1 MSEFAEL
8 AASTHYSFLR
18 GASSPADMVMQAMSL
33 GMTGIGIAD
42 RNSVA
47 GVVRAHATLR
57 RAHEEAAEEGLVLPD
72 FKLIVGSRLVFA
84 DDTPEVIVYPRNRR
98 GWGRLTRLLS
108 TGNLRAEKGDCFL
121 YAADLL
127 ERCDED
133 WALIILPEAS
143 ASGRGTVSQSAAAA
157 DGGGAGGGSAGSGIP
172 LHHPSDGP
180 PPPAS
185 RGEEIFGQLHS
196 LTPHIWLGA
205 VMPRSGPDKRHLA
218 RLYDLSEATGIPLL
232 ATNNPLYA
240 TPEQRPLHDILTCIA
255 EKTTID
261 KAGRLLAANAERFLK
276 PAAEMARLFREY
288 PEALAE
294 TQKLLDLITFT
305 LDELSYHYPEE
316 PVPEGWTPQGW
327 LAHLTWTAAHERHG
341 ETLPERLR
349 TKVDEELRLIETME
363 YAPYFLTVHD
373 IVKFAQDQGILCQ
386 GRGSAAN
393 SAVCY
398 LLGITSA
405 DPMEHDLLFSRFISE
420 ERREPPD
427 IDVDFEHERREE
439 VIQYIYARYGRHRAG
454 IAATVIHYRSRSAIR
469 EVGKALGLSEDITSR
484 LSSTVWGSHGGK
496 TPDKR
501 FAETGLDPDNPEI
514 RRLGDLVQQILQFP
528 RHLSQHVGGFVLTQ
542 DRLDETVPIH
552 NAAMDDRTFIEWDK
566 DDIDT
571 LGLMK
576 VDILAL
582 GMLTC
587 IRKAFDMLESIN
599 ILPEAP
605 ASGRGTTRSVVEGSR
620 LRPDAPPSR
629 LRRATSPKLRFGEEK
644 WTLQN
649 VPHEDPATYD
659 MLCKGDSIGVFQVE
673 SRAQINML
681 PRLKP
686 REFYDL
692 VIQVAIVRP
701 GPIEGEMVHPY
712 LRRRSRVE
720 KVTLPSPKP
729 PHDPDELKSVL
740 GRTFGVPLFQEQA
753 MKLAIVAA
761 DFSPADANK
770 LRRAMAT
777 FRNVGTIHHFRKK
790 MIEGMT
796 AKGYERDFAERCYK
810 QIQGFGS
817 YGFPESHAISFARL
831 VYVSSWIKCHHP
843 AVFAAALLNSQ
854 PMGFYAPAQLVRDAR
869 EHGVEVREPDVN
881 FSDWDN
887 RVEVEEQGVSKDPF
901 GLSLSKPLDSVCG
914 GVLRQAQDERRSTP
928 SPSLRIGLRQ
938 IDGFREAWAEQILA
952 ARPFKTIEELAHKA
966 NLPARALR
974 LLADADACRS
984 LGLDRRQALWEV
996 RRTPVNTL
1004 PLFEAAQAKEL
1015 GQEADAHLPAMTKGE
1030 HVVADYQ
1037 SVRLSLKGHPMEFL
1051 RERFRAMGVLS
1062 CAELA
1067 RAKNGS
1073 HAKVAGVVLIRQRP
1087 GKGNAVFITLEDES
1101 GVANLLLWAS
1111 RFEKMRRPV
1120 MAARLM
1126 LATGEVQRSVEG
1138 VTHLMT
1144 SRIEDYTFM
1153 LDDISDRDRP
1163 DMPMSRADEVKRPIY
1178 RNEDRWAA
1186 RRDEQTAGPQ
1196 PAYPRHGH
1204 PRNVR
1209 ILPTSRDFH

>member
-1 MSEFAEL
+1 MTIFAEL

-18 GASSPADMVMQAMSL
+18 GASSPADMVMQAMAL

-47 GVVRAHATLR
+47 GVVRAHAALR
-57 RAHEEAAEEGLVLPD
+57 RAREDAAEEGLTLPD

-84 DDTPEVIVYPRNRR
+84 DDTPEVIVYPLGRR

-121 YAADLL
+121 YEADLL
-127 ERCDED
+127 DWCSDD
-133 WALIILPEAS
+133 WALVVLAPPLQR
-143 ASGRGTVSQSAAAA
+143 RGW
-157 DGGGAGGGSAGSGIP
+157 GGGEAKAELQHRAEPRLS
-172 LHHPSDGP
+172 HPNPSLEREGLI
-180 PPPAS
+180 
-185 RGEEIFGQLHS
+185 RQLHS

-205 VMPRSGPDKRHLA
+205 AMPRSGPDKRYLA
-218 RLYDLSEATGIPLL
+218 KLHSLSQTTGIPLL

-255 EKTTID
+255 EKTTIA

-276 PAAEMARLFREY
+276 TPAEMARLFRDH
-288 PEALAE
+288 PEAIAE
-294 TQKLLDLITFT
+294 TQKLLGLVTFS

-316 PVPEGWTPQGW
+316 PVPAGWTPQGW

-341 ETLPERLR
+341 KTLPERLR
-349 TKVDEELRLIETME
+349 AKVDEELRLIAKMK

-373 IVKFAQDQGILCQ
+373 IVKFAQDEKILCQ

-496 TPDKR
+496 EPDKR
-501 FAETGLDPDNPEI
+501 FAETGLDPANPEI

-587 IRKAFDMLESIN
+587 IRKAFDMLEDIN

-605 ASGRGTTRSVVEGSR
+605 ASGRGTTRSAVEGSR

-659 MLCKGDSIGVFQVE
+659 MLCKGDSVGVFQVE

-701 GPIEGEMVHPY
+701 GPIEGDMVHPY

-761 DFSPADANK
+761 DFSPADANR

-777 FRNVGTIHHFRKK
+777 FRNVGTIHDFREK
-790 MIEGMT
+790 MIEGMA
-796 AKGYERDFAERCYK
+796 AKGYDRNFAERCYK

-854 PMGFYAPAQLVRDAR
+854 PMGFYAPAQIVRDAR

-887 RVEVEEQGVSKDPF
+887 RVEAEP
-901 GLSLSKPLDSVCG
+901 PLPLAG
-914 GVLRQAQDERRSTP
+914 GVGGGPDMPDNPTP
-928 SPSLRIGLRQ
+928 NPSRKREGRLCLRIGFRQ
-938 IDGFREAWAEQILA
+938 IDGFRETWAKQILA
-952 ARPFKTIEELAHKA
+952 ARPFRTIEELAHKA

-1015 GQEADAHLPAMTKGE
+1015 GQEQNARLPAMTKGE

-1051 RERFRAMGVLS
+1051 REQFRTMGVLS

-1073 HAKVAGVVLIRQRP
+1073 QAKVAGVVLIRQRP

-1101 GVANLLLWAS
+1101 GVSNLLLWAS

-1144 SRIEDYTFM
+1144 SRVEDYTFM
-1153 LDDISDRDRP
+1153 LDEITDRERP
-1163 DMPMSRADEVKRPIY
+1163 NIPMARADEVNRPVY
-1178 RNEDRWAA
+1178 RNEDRQAA
-1186 RRDEQTAGPQ
+1186 RAAGSVPQQ
-1196 PAYPRHGH
+1196 PASSNGGH

-1209 ILPTSRDFH
+1209 ILPKSRDFR